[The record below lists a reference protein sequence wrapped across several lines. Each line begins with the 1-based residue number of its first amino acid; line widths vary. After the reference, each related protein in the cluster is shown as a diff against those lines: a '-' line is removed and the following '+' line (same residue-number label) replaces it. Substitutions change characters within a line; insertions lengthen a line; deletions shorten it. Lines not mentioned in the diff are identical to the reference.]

1 MVAEIEVLEK
11 RQDRIEDAIERL
23 TEISADLNKML
34 AVQDQRLLQQEKEM
48 VGFTKTLESR
58 RREWD
63 DRINDVYNTMRSEDH
78 KVLDKLDE
86 IEREHRKQHEEL
98 YKKVT
103 DMQRIIW
110 MYMGGFSVIVF
121 LLSNGPRL
129 LSLFGG
135 G

>member
-1 MVAEIEVLEK
+1 MAVEIEVLEK

-48 VGFTKTLESR
+48 VSFTKTLESR

-86 IEREHRKQHEEL
+86 IERENRKQHEEL
-98 YKKVT
+98 YKKFN

>member
-63 DRINDVYNTMRSEDH
+63 DRINDVYNTMRDEDH
-78 KVLDKLDE
+78 KVIQKLDE
-86 IEREHRKQHEEL
+86 LRKEQKDQHAEL
-98 YKKVT
+98 YKKVNE
-103 DMQRIIW
+103 MQRVIW
-110 MYMGGFSVIVF
+110 MYLGGFTVIVF
-121 LLSNGPRL
+121 LLTNGGRL
-129 LSLFGG
+129 LSLLGAG
-135 G
+135 

>member
-1 MVAEIEVLEK
+1 MSDIEVIEK

-86 IEREHRKQHEEL
+86 IEKEHRKQHEEL
-98 YKKVT
+98 YKKVN

-121 LLSNGPRL
+121 LLSNGPRI
-129 LSLFGG
+129 LSIFGG
-135 G
+135 S

>member
-129 LSLFGG
+129 LSLFGSG
-135 G
+135 